1 LRVYSGGSSASL
13 LTLPPFLDCYLF
25 FNHKTIQLCQKIK
38 KAKETRAVAV
48 VTAVVAV
55 QKEGLHRRI
64 RKPEKEYQEKV
75 VRLPVAVVVKEKGVA
90 REATKDV
97 NRFP

>member
-1 LRVYSGGSSASL
+1 M
-13 LTLPPFLDCYLF
+13 LPPFLDCYLF

-55 QKEGLHRRI
+55 QKEGLHRQI
-64 RKPEKEYQEKV
+64 RKLEKEYQEKA
-75 VRLPVAVVVKEKGVA
+75 VRLPVVVAKEKAVT